1 MNRRHWIYLGGGAAA
16 LAAGA
21 ASRLHGLATTKPP
34 GGAVDAFWQAPLT
47 SPDGTPLALA
57 PLRGKPLVLNF
68 WATWCPPC
76 VKEMP
81 EIDRYARGFAARGGV
96 VVGVAVDNA
105 KPVREFLATRPVS
118 YTIAVAGFAGAEIAR
133 KLGNTAGALP
143 YTVVIS
149 AAGAVTHQR
158 LGPTSFDELE
168 RWTHDI

>member
-21 ASRLHGLATTKPP
+21 AWRLRGLAAP
-34 GGAVDAFWQAPLT
+34 VDSSATAAFWQAPLKN
-47 SPDGTPLALA
+47 PDGTPLALA
-57 PLRGKPLVLNF
+57 ALRGKPLVLNF

-81 EIDRYARGFAARGGV
+81 EIDRWSRAFAARGGV
-96 VVGVAVDNA
+96 VVGVAVDNP
-105 KPVREFLATRPVS
+105 KPVREFLATRPVG
-118 YTIAVAGFAGAEIAR
+118 YTIAVAGFEGAEIAR

-143 YTVVIS
+143 YTVLIS
-149 AAGAVTHQR
+149 TDGVVTHQR

-168 RWTHDI
+168 GWTRGN